1 MVGELEVDNLA
12 LANMIAQAAGK
23 ELKYQL
29 VDFHSSRPGHD
40 LRCEIKHFLLTFY

>member
-1 MVGELEVDNLA
+1 MDNLA